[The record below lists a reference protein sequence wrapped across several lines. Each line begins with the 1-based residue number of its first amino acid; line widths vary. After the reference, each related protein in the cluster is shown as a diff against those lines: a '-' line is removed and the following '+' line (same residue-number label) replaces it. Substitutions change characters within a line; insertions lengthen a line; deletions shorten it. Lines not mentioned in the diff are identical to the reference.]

1 MAGAALGVPAFAAVI
16 AAPLLPSLA
25 LFVAGVFCIGLG
37 GGLFSHGTLT
47 LTMNRAP
54 KDQAGLA
61 LGAWGAVSATAAGA
75 GVALG
80 GIGRDAMQ
88 ALASAGVFGERLAVP
103 ATGYAFVYG
112 LEIVL
117 LVATLIAM
125 AALVRGDAQAR
136 HARGHPGHPSQH
148 QWSAP

>member
-1 MAGAALGVPAFAAVI
+1 
-16 AAPLLPSLA
+16 
-25 LFVAGVFCIGLG
+25 VAGVLAIGLG

-47 LTMNRAP
+47 LTMKRAP
-54 KDQAGLA
+54 QDQAGLA
-61 LGAWGAVSATAAGA
+61 LGAWGAVQATAAGA

-80 GIGRDAMQ
+80 GIGRDVVQ

-103 ATGYAFVYG
+103 ATGYAAVYVV
-112 LEIVL
+112 EIAL

-125 AALVRGDAQAR
+125 ATLLLSPSQAR
-136 HARGHPGHPSQH
+136 QTSLSSEASSSPHPTSH